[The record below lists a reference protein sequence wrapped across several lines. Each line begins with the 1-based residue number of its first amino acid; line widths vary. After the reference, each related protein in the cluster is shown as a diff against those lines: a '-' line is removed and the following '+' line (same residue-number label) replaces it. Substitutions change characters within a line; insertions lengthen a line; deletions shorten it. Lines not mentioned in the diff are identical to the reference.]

1 MYKLT
6 IYGKYNIKLNSIGVV
21 MQINKLNNIVFLKDV
36 ESNIIEEAFVVLK
49 EKVKI
54 NDIKENVKVEEKN
67 KINILKEAETLINSK
82 LDETNINYEKFK
94 VKTLENKYKKLKIIN
109 SILLIF
115 IGILSILLKLSL

>member
-1 MYKLT
+1 
-6 IYGKYNIKLNSIGVV
+6 